1 MTHRIPASSSSH
13 SRWRALPDPANPDAA
28 RTGIERWLEALS
40 DDPPAEGTLSRA
52 EIVLSDSLGQQFLN
66 SIFGNSPFL
75 SRCAVSDPAFVLD
88 IFESGTTSVFEAI
101 RQELTEANQEDG
113 TKEALSSGLR
123 KLRKRA
129 ALAIAAADITG
140 EWTLEEV
147 TAALTEFSTLA
158 LRRAV
163 RFLLREAAG
172 RGEINLAD
180 PTDPET
186 GSGLIVLGMG
196 KLGSHELNYSSDIDL
211 ILFYDPEAV
220 SSDRPDELQQCF
232 VKVGRGLVTLLSDIT
247 EDGYVA
253 RVDLRL
259 RPDPSA
265 TPVAISVYAAETYYE
280 SLGQNWERAAMIK
293 ARPIAG
299 DIEAGKEFLSWL
311 TPFIWRKYLDFAAIQ
326 DIHSIKRQIYA
337 QHGGADISIP
347 GHNIK
352 LGRGGIREIEFF
364 AQTQQLIWGG
374 RDPSLRVMATC
385 EALTALTA
393 AGHLSE
399 NTAQELTESYHYLRQ
414 LEHRLQ
420 MIDDQQTHSIPT
432 SEEAITAV
440 ATFMGAKSAK
450 DFETELQTHLRCVES
465 HYADLF
471 EESPSLGASGEI
483 AGNLIFTGVDD
494 DPETL
499 TTIEALG
506 FKSPKVISATVR
518 RWHRGQYH
526 ALRSDRT
533 RQLLTELMPAFL
545 TAFGSMPNPD
555 FAFGK
560 FDEALSRL
568 PAGIQ
573 LFAMFHAKPE
583 LLALV
588 AQIMGTAPRLAEHLG
603 QNPALLESILE
614 ADPSESLPSLETLA
628 ADCRAALSRA
638 EIFEDQ
644 LDASRQW
651 ANDEKFKIGIRI
663 LNSQLSSSDA
673 AAALSD
679 IAEAAITSLQPMV
692 EAEFAQRHGAIR
704 GGEIVILGMG
714 KLGGREMTPTS
725 DLDLVFIYGHDDD
738 AGPSD
743 GDRPL
748 EPDQYYARLSQRII
762 NAITAPTT
770 QGRLYEVD
778 MRLRPSGNAGPV
790 ASSLSAFTRYHEE
803 KAWTW
808 ERMAM
813 TRARLL
819 GSPSPLSGQVQAV
832 IDATLSQVR
841 DPQQLITDVAE
852 MRNRIDGE
860 RHTDFIWEVK
870 FVRGG
875 IVDIEFLV
883 QYMLLRHG
891 HEHAEIR
898 VTNTREALLRLKAAG
913 LLAAEIADRLLD
925 AYSLWQTI
933 QAMLRL
939 TIEGFF
945 VPEREHEIPTALEG
959 ALTKASGEPDLSSLK
974 ARMTDTAA
982 ETFEIYETI
991 INRADQK

>member
-1 MTHRIPASSSSH
+1 MTPRIPASSSSH
-13 SRWRALPDPANPDAA
+13 PRWQTLPDPANPDAA
-28 RTGIERWLEALS
+28 RTGVERWLEALS
-40 DDPPAEGTLSRA
+40 DAPPAEEALSRA
-52 EIVLSDSLGQQFLN
+52 ENVLSDSLGQQFLH

-75 SRCAVSDPAFVLD
+75 SRCAVSDPLFVLD
-88 IFESGTTSVFEAI
+88 LFENGPTAAFAAV
-101 RQELTEANQEDG
+101 RQKLTENNQEDG
-113 TKEALSSGLR
+113 NKEALGRVLR

-129 ALAIAAADITG
+129 ALVIAAADITG
-140 EWTLEEV
+140 EWALEEV
-147 TAALTEFSTLA
+147 TAALTDFSTLA

-163 RFLLREAAG
+163 RLLLREAAE

-180 PTDPET
+180 PADPEIS
-186 GSGLIVLGMG
+186 SGLIVLGMG

-265 TPVAISVYAAETYYE
+265 TPVAISIYAAETYYE

-337 QHGGADISIP
+337 QHGGANISIP

-374 RDPSLRVMATC
+374 RDPSLRIMATC
-385 EALTALTA
+385 EALRALTT

-432 SEEAITAV
+432 SDEAIAAV
-440 ATFMGAKSAK
+440 ATFMGAKSTK
-450 DFETELQTHLRCVES
+450 DFEAELQTHLRCVET
-465 HYADLF
+465 HYAALF

-483 AGNLIFTGVDD
+483 EGNLIFTGVDD

-545 TAFGSMPNPD
+545 TAFGSMPNSD
-555 FAFGK
+555 FAFSK

-588 AQIMGTAPRLAEHLG
+588 AQVMGTAPRLAEHLG

-614 ADPSESLPSLETLA
+614 SDPTEALPSLETLT
-628 ADCRAALSRA
+628 ADCRTALSRA

-651 ANDEKFKIGIRI
+651 ANDERFKIGIRI
-663 LNSQLSSSDA
+663 LNSRLPSNDA

-679 IAEAAITSLQPMV
+679 IAEAAITTLQPKV
-692 EAEFAQRHGAIR
+692 EAEFAHRHGTVRA
-704 GGEIVILGMG
+704 GEIVILGMG

-725 DLDLVFIYGHDDD
+725 DLDLVFIYGHDSD

-790 ASSLSAFTRYHEE
+790 ASSLRAFTRYHEE

-819 GSPSPLSGQVQAV
+819 GPPSPLADKVRAV
-832 IDATLSQVR
+832 ISATLGQER
-841 DPQQLITDVAE
+841 DAEQLVTDVVE
-852 MRNRIDGE
+852 MRDRIDGE

-870 FVRGG
+870 FIRGG

-883 QYMLLRHG
+883 QYLLLRHG
-891 HEHAEIR
+891 HDHPEIMT
-898 VTNTREALLRLKAAG
+898 TNTRDALIRLKAAK
-913 LLAAEIADRLLD
+913 LLPAETADSLLD
-925 AYSLWQTI
+925 AYTLWQTI

-945 VPEREHEIPTALEG
+945 VPEREHEIPTALED
-959 ALTKASGEPDLSSLK
+959 ALTKASGEPDLASLK
-974 ARMTDTAA
+974 DRMARTAA
-982 ETFEIYETI
+982 EIFEIYKTVLTQ
-991 INRADQK
+991 ADQK